1 MNGRQRVFNVPTSV
15 LIASAVLIVIQ
26 LVRTALPERMDFD
39 LVIRLAFIPARYLPG
54 GTSEIPGG
62 EIAAVTSFVT
72 YMLVHGGAAHLI
84 MNLVWMLAFG
94 SAVAKRIGDVRFF
107 TFSVVCGVVGILT
120 HLVLHWGDIL
130 PVVGASAAISGQ
142 MAGAFRFTFG
152 ADRSGGFERMQSDP
166 RGFPLLSVA
175 ECLSDRRVLLLT
187 AVWIGINFLAGF
199 GVLAIGDVRGAVA
212 WEAHIGGF
220 LAGLLLFGLFDS
232 SYAGR
237 RAGR

>member
-1 MNGRQRVFNVPTSV
+1 MNGRQPMFNVPASV
-15 LIASAVLIVIQ
+15 LIAAGVLILVQ

-62 EIAAVTSFVT
+62 EVAAVTSFVT

-94 SAVAKRIGDVRFF
+94 SAVAKRVGDVRFF
-107 TFSVVCGVVGILT
+107 TFSIVCGVLGILT
-120 HLVLHWGDIL
+120 HLMLHWGDIL

-142 MAGAFRFTFG
+142 MAGALRFTFG
-152 ADRSGGFERMQSDP
+152 ADRSGGFWRMQSDP
-166 RGFPLLSVA
+166 RGFPLLTVA
-175 ECLSDRRVLLLT
+175 QCLSDRRVLLLT

-199 GVLAIGDVRGAVA
+199 GVLTIGNVRGAVA

-220 LAGLLLFGLFDS
+220 IAGLLLFGLFDR
-232 SYAGR
+232 ANRGR
-237 RAGR
+237 PTVH